1 MSARQK
7 LNLAYFNGAVLA
19 AAAAG
24 WLTGSWL
31 VFGLVLAALL
41 VLACATHHI
50 R

>member
-1 MSARQK
+1 MSARHK
-7 LNLAYFNGAVLA
+7 LNTAYFNGAVLA

-31 VFGLVLAALL
+31 VFGLALVALL
-41 VLACATHHI
+41 ALACATNSI

>member
-1 MSARQK
+1 MSARYK
-7 LNLAYFNGAVLA
+7 LNTAYFSGAVLA

-31 VFGLVLAALL
+31 VFAVVLAALL
-41 VLACATHHI
+41 VLASATHHI